1 MAQRI
6 FTILLR
12 RGRLQI
18 YQLITHTRLT
28 KRQIQ
33 HGLAVLIQQNL
44 IYHCLDIADDRTYYE
59 ANHDAAYALVRS
71 GKIVELVESRFGV
84 LAKDVVQNLLLL
96 GHTKV
101 SDLADAYET
110 ANKPHSNGHSK
121 EHPGTNG
128 VNGVNGNHKIHITS
142 AGQLDYVLSRLL
154 HSGFVQ
160 PVLEPMLRSPTDKHN
175 LVEKV
180 ILHDSYGGQ
189 TKGTR
194 QKEELK
200 IKVRNQLKSWRDDG
214 RDWKPVG
221 SSERP
226 GDAVNGVNGRG
237 KKRRLS
243 RGEAIVN
250 GKHPY
255 DEGRLDVSFRLP
267 QRTRSDANFTKSEI
281 WLYGSIMRSA

>member
-18 YQLITHTRLT
+18 YQLMAHTRLT

-44 IYHCLDIADDRTYYE
+44 VYHCLDTSDDRTYYE
-59 ANHDAAYALVRS
+59 ANHDAAYALARS
-71 GKIVELVESRFGV
+71 GKIVELVESRFGK
-84 LAKDVVQNLLLL
+84 LAKDVIQNLLLL

-110 ANKPHSNGHSK
+110 ANKPYTNGHGK
-121 EHPGTNG
+121 ESTGTNG
-128 VNGVNGNHKIHITS
+128 VNGVDGEHEINIS
-142 AGQLDYVLSRLL
+142 SPGQLDYVLTQLL
-154 HSGFVQ
+154 QSGFVQ
-160 PVLEPMLRSPTDKHN
+160 PVIERMFRSPTDTHN

-180 ILHDSYGGQ
+180 ILRDIYGGQ

-194 QKEELK
+194 QKAELK
-200 IKVRNQLKSWRDDG
+200 IKVRNQLKSWRDDSP
-214 RDWKPVG
+214 DWKPQG
-221 SSERP
+221 GTKRP
-226 GDAVNGVNGRG
+226 GDAVNGATGQS

-243 RGEAIVN
+243 RGEATLN
-250 GKHPY
+250 ANHAYEG
-255 DEGRLDVSFRLP
+255 GRLDVGFRLLH
-267 QRTRSDANFTKSEI
+267 RTRSHANSTQARFGCSGQ
-281 WLYGSIMRSA
+281 L